1 MRRTPKF
8 SDVCMILMTADN
20 DGTGCGA
27 LAAAEQVQSKIVLL
41 DGENLHFDWCLFGAS
56 NKDGADLKTG
66 TDFVM
71 SFIWCW
77 WRLLFQCNDLFS

>member
-1 MRRTPKF
+1 MTLTSVLSARGRREKTPKF

-41 DGENLHFDWCLFGAS
+41 DGEEPPL
-56 NKDGADLKTG
+56 
-66 TDFVM
+66 
-71 SFIWCW
+71 
-77 WRLLFQCNDLFS
+77 